1 MLRIVYGLKLD
12 CEVALRTRRIG
23 WRDTTNTGG
32 VNSQQSSSALTIG
45 FAKATMITMMKMKI
59 IHSTS
64 GHEALGSLGPSTR
77 GTAEAGEDPRGGG
90 HHRLRLGARLRGGD
104 RGGFQVVR
112 KPSILGRSRA
122 QCSGIVRTFRH
133 NNNTLFVSRAAVFRG
148 MQQLDFSSPSAGTR
162 PPTAAMKIP
171 TSRRG

>member
-32 VNSQQSSSALTIG
+32 VNSKQSSSALIIG
-45 FAKATMITMMKMKI
+45 FAKATMITMMKI
-59 IHSTS
+59 INSTS
-64 GHEALGSLGPSTR
+64 GHEALGSQGPPTR

-90 HHRLRLGARLRGGD
+90 HHRLRLGARLQGGD

-133 NNNTLFVSRAAVFRG
+133 NNNTLLSRGQLCSEECSNWTLVRHRPAQG
-148 MQQLDFSSPSAGTR
+148 HQQQP
-162 PPTAAMKIP
+162 
-171 TSRRG
+171 

>member
-59 IHSTS
+59 FHFY
-64 GHEALGSLGPSTR
+64 
-77 GTAEAGEDPRGGG
+77 
-90 HHRLRLGARLRGGD
+90 LR
-104 RGGFQVVR
+104 
-112 KPSILGRSRA
+112 
-122 QCSGIVRTFRH
+122 T
-133 NNNTLFVSRAAVFRG
+133 
-148 MQQLDFSSPSAGTR
+148 
-162 PPTAAMKIP
+162 
-171 TSRRG
+171 